1 MDSQQNGSA
10 LVELAQVPIGHDDCL
25 QNRETVYRRRQTQ
38 APGLKSSA
46 VASPPP
52 IADIVDTRP
61 EGAGTAPLLQSMTTT
76 TAAGPLPLIQY
87 CFRTYG
93 GAGTAR
99 LAGSAVLDT
108 YKELLFRPL
117 RG

>member
-1 MDSQQNGSA
+1 MDSQQNGSV

-52 IADIVDTRP
+52 IVDMRHEVT
-61 EGAGTAPLLQSMTTT
+61 GAAPLLQPMTTT
-76 TAAGPLPLIQY
+76 TAAGPLPLIQ
-87 CFRTYG
+87 
-93 GAGTAR
+93 
-99 LAGSAVLDT
+99 VL
-108 YKELLFRPL
+108 LPHL
-117 RG
+117 RVSRHYMSG